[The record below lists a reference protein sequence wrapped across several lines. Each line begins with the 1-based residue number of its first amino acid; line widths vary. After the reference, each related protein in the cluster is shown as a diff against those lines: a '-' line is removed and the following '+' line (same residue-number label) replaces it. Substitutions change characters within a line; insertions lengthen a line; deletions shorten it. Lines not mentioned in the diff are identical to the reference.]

1 MFRLPELT
9 KDDVIRLVAEH
20 NVRFIRLQFT
30 DILGIPKN
38 VSITIK
44 QLEKALNNELMFDGS
59 SIEGFVRIEESD
71 MYLYPDPDTFVIYPW
86 RYSEEGAVARLICDI
101 YNPDGTPFEGDPRY
115 VLRRALQSAAEMGYT
130 FKVGPEAE
138 FFLFHTAQDGSTTTQ
153 THDQAGYFDLSPVD
167 LGETAR
173 RDMVLTLEKFGFEIE
188 ASHHEVAPG
197 QHEIDFKYSDALDIA
212 DKIITF
218 KMVVRTVAQK
228 HGLHATF
235 MAKPRFELAGNGMH
249 MNQSLFKGNENA
261 FWDPEKPDQL
271 SDDALSY
278 VAGVLKHAK
287 AITAIT
293 NPTINSYKRLVP
305 GFEAPMYI
313 AWSFQNR
320 SPLIRIP
327 AKRGLSTRV
336 ELRSPDPSC
345 NPYLALAVVLSA
357 GLDGIKNRLQPPPPC
372 NRNIFE
378 MTIEERA
385 AHGIDSL
392 PSNLKEAREALLV
405 DEVIKKALGSHVLQR
420 FLDAKQQEWNEYMS
434 RVHQWELDR
443 YFTMY

>member
-1 MFRLPELT
+1 MPELT

-320 SPLIRIP
+320 SPLIRVP

>member
-378 MTIEERA
+378 MTIEERT